1 MLKCDTQ
8 ETKYPTLRL
17 VTSSLIN
24 KTNVLWW
31 RFSIVNISTGDFWK
45 ENSHPLST
53 FSFSKGII
61 FQHTVSAVLQRELK
75 TAAASKSK
83 EKIFALKT
91 LEWALTSWYYYLFW
105 IVIMN
110 QFQIYSTSIHIS
122 QMRYSEE
129 LKSRKIPKCYI
140 SKRPLVWSHA
150 DQDKLISS
158 NNRTATK
165 MNLHRNWGRVY
176 SVCVFE

>member
-1 MLKCDTQ
+1 MTEAADKHTLKCDTQ
-8 ETKYPTLRL
+8 ETKYPMLRL
-17 VTSSLIN
+17 VTPSLIN

-31 RFSIVNISTGDFWK
+31 RFSIVNISTDDFWK
-45 ENSHPLST
+45 ENSQPLST

-110 QFQIYSTSIHIS
+110 QFQIYSTSIHILTPKWDI
-122 QMRYSEE
+122 
-129 LKSRKIPKCYI
+129 LKIGKPGKYPNVIFWKD
-140 SKRPLVWSHA
+140 L
-150 DQDKLISS
+150 
-158 NNRTATK
+158 
-165 MNLHRNWGRVY
+165 
-176 SVCVFE
+176 